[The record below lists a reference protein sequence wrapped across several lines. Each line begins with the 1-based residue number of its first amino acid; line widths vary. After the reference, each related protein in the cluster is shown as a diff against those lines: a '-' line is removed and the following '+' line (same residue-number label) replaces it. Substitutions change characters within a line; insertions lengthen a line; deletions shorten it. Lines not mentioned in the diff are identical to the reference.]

1 MIFVGWLIDPV
12 VFSKQE
18 ALFSIAILKDMSL
31 CLIAP
36 VACILLCSAMR
47 HGESQRE
54 ERNETVSC
62 VDSNCFFKLLMC
74 IEIHVV

>member
-36 VACILLCSAMR
+36 VASILVCSAMR

-62 VDSNCFFKLLMC
+62 VDSNCFF
-74 IEIHVV
+74 